1 MSIADPISAAPK
13 SRFLDM
19 ASLASLRHMRFAPR
33 GRIEGHYAGRHRSHQ
48 RGGASEF
55 VDYREYSAGE
65 DLRRLDWKVLARTGR
80 PYVRLYQDETDLS
93 CTMVLD
99 ASSSM
104 TFAGSGRDSKLA
116 YTQFLAT
123 AISQLIRDQRDRVG
137 LGVVADGLVDF
148 LPPTGLASQVVRL
161 QESIERLSTSPKSDL
176 ATALRDLFGRL
187 TRRGVLM
194 VMSDFLVDDL
204 DAVFA
209 SLRLFRHNRWEISV
223 LHIVHPEE
231 EKLPEGLAYR
241 FEGME
246 NDGAVHCSPTEIRA
260 AYEKAFE
267 AHAAAVR
274 GAAVA
279 AGCEYRRVSTA
290 VPYLHTLGTF
300 LIEQNG

>member
-1 MSIADPISAAPK
+1 MSAVTAAPPTT
-13 SRFLDM
+13 RFLDM
-19 ASLASLRHMRFAPR
+19 AALASLRNMRFAPR
-33 GRIEGHYAGRHRSHQ
+33 GRIEGVYAGRHRSKQ

-93 CTMVLD
+93 CTLVLD

-104 TFAGSGRDSKLA
+104 SFRGNSGHSKLE
-116 YTQFLAT
+116 YSQYLAT

-137 LGVVADGLVDF
+137 LGVVARGLVDF
-148 LPPTGLASQVVRL
+148 FPPNGLASQILRL
-161 QESIERLSTSPKSDL
+161 QESIEGIQPAPETDLAGALSDL
-176 ATALRDLFGRL
+176 FARL
-187 TRRGVLM
+187 NRRGVLM

-209 SLRLFRHNRWEISV
+209 AIRLFRHNRWEISV
-223 LHIVHPEE
+223 LQVIHPEE
-231 EKLPEGLAYR
+231 QSLPEGVAYR

-246 NDGAVHCSPTEIRA
+246 NDGRIDCSPADIRK

-267 AHAAAVR
+267 SHVSAVR
-274 GAAVA
+274 GGAIAT
-279 AGCEYRRVSTA
+279 GCDYRRVSTA
-290 VPYLHTLGTF
+290 VPYMQTLGTF

>member
-1 MSIADPISAAPK
+1 MSVAGGLTPTT
-13 SRFLDM
+13 RFLEM
-19 ASLASLRHMRFAPR
+19 AALASLRNMRFAPR
-33 GRIEGHYAGRHRSHQ
+33 GRIEGVYAGRHRSKQ

-93 CTMVLD
+93 CTLVLD

-104 TFAGSGRDSKLA
+104 NFRGNGRQSKLE
-116 YTQFLAT
+116 YSQYLAT
-123 AISQLIRDQRDRVG
+123 AISQLVRDQRDRVG
-137 LGVVADGLVDF
+137 LGVVAGGLVEF
-148 LPPTGLASQVVRL
+148 FPPNGLPSQILRL
-161 QESIERLSTSPKSDL
+161 QDSIEKIVPAPESDL
-176 ATALRDLFGRL
+176 ASALSDLFARL
-187 TRRGVLM
+187 RRRGVLM

-223 LHIVHPEE
+223 LHVIHPEE
-231 EKLPEGLAYR
+231 ETLPEGLAYR

-246 NDGAVHCSPTEIRA
+246 NDGRVDCSPSDIRK
-260 AYEKAFE
+260 AYEHAFE
-267 AHAAAVR
+267 AHASAVR
-274 GAAVA
+274 GGAVA
-279 AGCEYRRVSTA
+279 AGCDYRRISTA
-290 VPYLHTLGTF
+290 VPYMQTLGTF